1 MQCSSPKQQG
11 IPFLLPS
18 TLTRAFMLT
27 STNPQ
32 SPQTHT
38 FTLQAESF
46 RLQEAKKP
54 HDDYITQTTCS
65 QNGEP
70 LRGQNT
76 ACKQSLLAERCSQQ
90 KAGAH
95 AEGQLHLIT
104 AHNSNSENLEEC
116 NNYFSLCNLYLIVFS
131 NGT

>member
-1 MQCSSPKQQG
+1 
-11 IPFLLPS
+11 
-18 TLTRAFMLT
+18 MLT
-27 STNPQ
+27 STKPQ

-38 FTLQAESF
+38 CTLQAESF

-54 HDDYITQTTCS
+54 PDDYITQATCF

-76 ACKQSLLAERCSQQ
+76 ACKQNLLAERCSQQ

-95 AEGQLHLIT
+95 AEGQPHLIT
-104 AHNSNSENLEEC
+104 AHNSNAENLEKC
-116 NNYFSLCNLYLIVFS
+116 NNYFSLHNLHLIGFS
-131 NGT
+131 KGI